1 MSVVLR
7 TGDVPVRARAEY
19 VHEVVGAAR
28 GPLDVRTGDGNEVP
42 DQVRATELGAVRV
55 GELSA
60 SRPGGADRRRR
71 HIRMLDADLC
81 KVDVV
86 AQGEVVVE
94 QDGRQARLRTGD
106 FAFVDLSR
114 PAHWT
119 NTWSTRMVAIAFPR
133 RLLPLRADDLAG
145 LTAVGVQG
153 GAGPGAI
160 FSSTAR
166 QLARQVDRLDPA
178 GGARVGAAALDLL
191 TVALAGR
198 LDRVEEV
205 PAGISRRALLLRVHA
220 FIEGGLADPRLT
232 PAAVARA
239 HHVSLRSLYKLLEP
253 ERTSVAGWIRERRLE
268 RCRRDLLDPALA
280 ARPVSAIAARWGLVD
295 PAHFSRAFRAAYGV
309 SPVEYRRLGTGAR
322 PH

>member
-19 VHEVVGAAR
+19 VHEVVTAAL

-60 SRPGGADRRRR
+60 SRPGGADRRRC

-81 KVDVV
+81 KLDVV

-94 QDGRQARLRTGD
+94 QDGRQARLHAGD

-119 NTWSTRMVAIAFPR
+119 NRWSTRVVAIAFPR

-145 LTAVGVQG
+145 LTAVGVHG
-153 GAGPGAI
+153 DAGPGAV
-160 FSSTAR
+160 FSSTAQ
-166 QLARQVDRLDPA
+166 QLARQVDQLDPA
-178 GGARVGAAALDLL
+178 GGARLGAAALDLL

-198 LDRVEEV
+198 LDRPEEV
-205 PAGISRRALLLRVHA
+205 PAAISQRALLLRVHA
-220 FIEGGLADPRLT
+220 FIEGGLADHRLT

-239 HHVSLRSLYKLLEP
+239 HHVLLRSLYKLFEP
-253 ERTSVAGWIRERRLE
+253 ERTSVAGLIRERRLE

-280 ARPVSAIAARWGLVD
+280 GRPVSAIAARWGLTN

-309 SPVEYRRLGTGAR
+309 SPVEYRRLGDAR